1 MKQDTLVHI
10 GQVAVAN
17 IAAYGVTLA
26 DVNEMVK
33 FVSLAAAASYTIY
46 RFYKDVKKDR

>member
-1 MKQDTLVHI
+1 MKQDTLIHI

-17 IAAYGVTLA
+17 ITAYGITLA

-33 FVSLAAAASYTIY
+33 FISLSAAAAYTIY
-46 RFYKDVKKDR
+46 RFYKDVKNNR